1 MMETLNL
8 ISPKKLE
15 KAAHILKTI
24 AHPLRIAIVDLLSK
38 QGKLSVGEIT
48 EILDSEQSLTSHH
61 LSNMKLKGVLA
72 SERDGQ
78 RILYSLKMEEVTGVL
93 HCMSRCQAI

>member
-1 MMETLNL
+1 MDTLNL
-8 ISPKKLE
+8 ISPEKLE

-48 EILDSEQSLTSHH
+48 EILGSEQSLTSHH
-61 LSNMKLKGVLA
+61 LSNMKLKGVLK

-78 RILYSLKMEEVTGVL
+78 KIMYSLKMEEVTGVL
-93 HCMSRCQAI
+93 RCMSSCHTI

>member
-8 ISPKKLE
+8 ISPEKLE

-48 EILDSEQSLTSHH
+48 EILGSEQSLTSHH
-61 LSNMKLKGVLA
+61 LSNMKLKGVLT

-78 RILYSLKMEEVTGVL
+78 KILYSLQMEEVTGVL
-93 HCMSRCQAI
+93 QCMSSCQAI

>member
-1 MMETLNL
+1 MDTINL
-8 ISPKKLE
+8 ISPEKLE

-48 EILDSEQSLTSHH
+48 EKLGSEQSLTSHH

-78 RILYSLKMEEVTGVL
+78 KILYSLKMEEVTGVL
-93 HCMSRCQAI
+93 RCMSRCDAM

>member
-1 MMETLNL
+1 METAAL
-8 ISPKKLE
+8 ISTEKLE

-38 QGKLSVGEIT
+38 RGRLSVGEIT
-48 EILDSEQSLTSHH
+48 EVLGSEQSLVSHH
-61 LSNMKLKGVLA
+61 LSNMKLKGVLN

-78 RILYSLKMEEVTGVL
+78 KIRYYLAMEEVTGVL
-93 HCMSRCQAI
+93 HCMSKCERV

>member
-1 MMETLNL
+1 MMETATL
-8 ISPKKLE
+8 INTEKLE
-15 KAAHILKTI
+15 KAAFILKTI

-48 EILDSEQSLTSHH
+48 DILGSEQSLTSHH
-61 LSNMKLKGVLA
+61 LSNMKLKGVLD

-78 RILYSLKMEEVTGVL
+78 KILYYLKMEEVIGVL
-93 HCMSRCQAI
+93 KCMSSCDTI